1 MSQEQSTREQDG
13 SAYVAP
19 AGIEVGTV
27 KELTQTK
34 SGQGGDSY
42 TCFTLTGS

>member
-1 MSQEQSTREQDG
+1 MSQEQRTRDHDE

-27 KELTQTK
+27 QDLTQTK
-34 SGQGGDSY
+34 IGAGADSY
-42 TCFTLTGS
+42 GGQFAS